1 MLKYGLAALFAVG
14 LVLLG
19 SYFWPGLF
27 GGYVVYG
34 VALVLAL
41 LCVRLTGRVGR
52 NNWVTAVML
61 LAAGA
66 LLARFGQDYA
76 AYVIA
81 AGLGTV
87 AGTLI
92 VLGFSRGPRSPAH
105 A

>member
-14 LVLLG
+14 LVWLG
-19 SYFWPGLF
+19 SYFWPDLF
-27 GGYVVYG
+27 GGYVVYL
-34 VALVLAL
+34 VALAFAL
-41 LCVRLTGRVGR
+41 LCVRLTGRVGL
-52 NNWVTAVML
+52 NNWVSALVM

-66 LLARFGQDYA
+66 LFARFGQDYA

-87 AGTLI
+87 AGTLV
-92 VLGFSRGPRSPAH
+92 VLGVGDRAPAH